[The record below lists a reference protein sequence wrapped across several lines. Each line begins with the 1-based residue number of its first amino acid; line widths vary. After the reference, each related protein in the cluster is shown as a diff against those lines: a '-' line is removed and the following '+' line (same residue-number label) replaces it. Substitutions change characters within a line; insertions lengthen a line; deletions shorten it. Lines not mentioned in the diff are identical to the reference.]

1 MMPTDDREKTIMK
14 RRHFVGSGLALAA
27 SWPLRGFTSVLKG
40 VGDVPARNLDGGETV
55 LSGSAIE
62 TFAAGLRG
70 EVVLAGSQD
79 YDRMRRVWNA
89 SFDRKPALI
98 VRCTGASDVQQAV
111 AFAREH
117 QLLTAV
123 RAGGH
128 SYSGKSSCDG
138 GLVIDLQSMQ
148 GVRVDPET
156 KRAYLEAGS
165 LLGQLDHECAAFRLA
180 TTAGT
185 VSHTGA
191 AGLTLGGGVGRLGRH
206 FGLACDNAVSFDV
219 VTADGRFVRA
229 NDKENPDL
237 YWGLRGGG
245 GNFGV
250 VTAIEYRLHD
260 MDPVILGGAI
270 VWPVAQA
277 RDVLRYYRDIAPDAP
292 DVVNLAPAL
301 YSGPDGPVIEI
312 EVCWSGD
319 RAQGEAWLKKL
330 RAFGKPA
337 HDDVA
342 PMPYVAI
349 QTSADELLAPGR
361 YYYMKTGM
369 LTQLNDDGIDLLI
382 DSYKRMPD
390 WYLLFF
396 DHCGGAYRHMAPAA
410 TAFPN
415 RDMMFTL
422 GTHSI
427 WPTKDGI
434 EENTAKMRAN
444 WRDLAPLT
452 KGFYTNYVDA
462 DITMAGYRENYG
474 ANFERLVA
482 LKAKYDPKNLFR
494 LNANVPPKIG

>member
-1 MMPTDDREKTIMK
+1 MQ
-14 RRHFVGSGLALAA
+14 RRQFVGSGLALAA
-27 SWPLRGFTSVLKG
+27 SWPLRGFTTVLKD
-40 VGDVPARNLDGGETV
+40 VGDLPAKSLAGGETM
-55 LSGSAIE
+55 LPGSAIE
-62 TFAAGLRG
+62 SLAARLRG
-70 EVVLAGSQD
+70 EVLLAGSQD
-79 YDRMRRVWNA
+79 YDRARRVWNA
-89 SFDRKPALI
+89 SFDKKPALI
-98 VRCTGASDVQQAV
+98 ARCTGASDVQLAV
-111 AFAREH
+111 TFAREH

-156 KRAYLEAGS
+156 RRAYLESGS

-191 AGLTLGGGVGRLGRH
+191 AGLTLGGGLGRLGRR
-206 FGLACDNAVSFDV
+206 FGLACDNAASFDI
-219 VTADGRFVRA
+219 VTADGRFLRA

-250 VTAIEYRLHD
+250 VTSIEYRLHD
-260 MDPVILGGAI
+260 MDAVILGGAI
-270 VWPVAQA
+270 VWPLAQA
-277 RDVLRYYRDIAPDAP
+277 RDVLRYYRDIAADAP
-292 DVVNLAPAL
+292 DIINLAPAL
-301 YSGPDGPVIEI
+301 YSEPDGPVIEI
-312 EVCWSGD
+312 EACWSGD

-330 RAFGKPA
+330 RAFGKPTR
-337 HDDVA
+337 DSIG

-369 LTQLNDDGIDLLI
+369 LTQLKDDGIDLII
-382 DSYKRMPD
+382 DSVKRMPN

-415 RDMMFTL
+415 RDMLFTL

-427 WPTKDGI
+427 WPNKDDI

-444 WRDLAPLT
+444 WHELAPLT
-452 KGFYTNYVDA
+452 QGFYTNYVDS
-462 DITMAGYRENYG
+462 DVTMAGYRENYG

-482 LKAKYDPKNLFR
+482 LKAKYDPTNLFR